1 MFRCGLCR
9 GGIPENLALLAAHGG
24 SSMKHFIAT
33 ACAVLAALCLCTPC
47 ARASVVIGGTRVVF
61 PGRQG
66 EVTVRLSNAADKPA
80 LVEAWIDTGDVHSTP
95 DSVSTPFLITPP
107 LFRMEPNKDQSL
119 RILFAPG
126 SQPLPADH
134 ESLFWLNVLEIPPK
148 PSGAAADRNTLQF
161 AIRSRLKLFYRPAD
175 LPGDPLKAPDQLVFK
190 VASDAQGST
199 LEMHNPTPYYITI
212 SKLSF
217 GTDGK
222 TVAGAA
228 GMVAPFGDLR
238 MPLKDRARA
247 PAADTSIA
255 FTTIDDYGAGDAHKA
270 SVTQ

>member
-1 MFRCGLCR
+1 
-9 GGIPENLALLAAHGG
+9 
-24 SSMKHFIAT
+24 MKHFITT
-33 ACAVLAALCLCTPC
+33 ACAVLVALCLCTPG

-61 PGRQG
+61 PAQQG

-107 LFRMEPNKDQSL
+107 LFRMEANKDQSL

-126 SQPLPADH
+126 SQPLPTDR
-134 ESLFWLNVLEIPPK
+134 ETLFWLNVLEIPPK
-148 PSGAAADRNTLQF
+148 PGGAAADRNTLQF
-161 AIRSRLKLFYRPAD
+161 AIRSRLKLFYRPAE
-175 LPGDPLKAPDQLVFK
+175 LPGDPLKAPDLLVFK
-190 VASDAQGST
+190 VASDAQGAA
-199 LEMHNPTPYYITI
+199 LDVHNPTPYYVTI

-217 GTDGK
+217 GSEGVP
-222 TVAGAA
+222 VAGAE
-228 GMVAPFGDLR
+228 GMVAPFGDLHL
-238 MPLKDRARA
+238 PLKNLAHV
-247 PAADTSIA
+247 PAAGTSIA